1 MDLTPILI
9 SHDLAVV
16 QHFCEHVAVMR
27 DGRLVEFGPKEQ
39 IFAAP
44 RESCTCVLLAA
55 IPRIG
60 RRQEMKQEAQG
71 PADAVQI

>member
-1 MDLTPILI
+1 MDLTLILM

-16 QHFCEHVAVMR
+16 LHLCEHVAVMR

-44 RESCTCVLLAA
+44 RESYTRVLLAA

-71 PADAVQI
+71 PADPIC